1 MKQCYIQLGLF
12 LLLTLWFGSCSDMNS
27 LHDPYLQGGET
38 TYLTKFDSISLHPG
52 RGRVMVEYW
61 AHDPKGKKCLVEWD
75 LGKSSKV
82 VDISLTDEDTPQ
94 TFILEDLN
102 ETTISFDFTVCSED
116 LKYRSLKYSST
127 VTVYGDR
134 YESTLMNATVTS
146 PFYDVGTQEFTFK
159 WSSNYQNVVGYMVR
173 YQTNTGELRERR
185 EEVTDTRKVV
195 LSDFPQNGS
204 FEYATVYKPSE
215 GAIDE
220 FMTPYEEYDPAAEF
234 TKYAE

>member
-1 MKQCYIQLGLF
+1 MDKWTKQLVLIGLCG
-12 LLLTLWFGSCSDMNS
+12 LIAWSCSDMNS

-61 AHDPKGKKCLVEWD
+61 THDPKGKKCLVEWD
-75 LGKSSKV
+75 LGQSSKV
-82 VDISLTDEDTPQ
+82 VDISMTDGDTPN
-94 TFILEDLN
+94 TFILDDLN
-102 ETTISFDFTVCSED
+102 ETTISFDFTACSED
-116 LKYRSLKYSST
+116 LQYRSLKYSST

-146 PFYDVGTQEFTFK
+146 PSYDAGTQEFTFK
-159 WSSNYQNVVGYMVR
+159 WSSNYQNVVGYMIR
-173 YQTNTGELRERR
+173 YQTNTGEMRELR

-220 FMTPYEEYDPAAEF
+220 FMTPYEKYDPAAESA
-234 TKYAE
+234 KYAE